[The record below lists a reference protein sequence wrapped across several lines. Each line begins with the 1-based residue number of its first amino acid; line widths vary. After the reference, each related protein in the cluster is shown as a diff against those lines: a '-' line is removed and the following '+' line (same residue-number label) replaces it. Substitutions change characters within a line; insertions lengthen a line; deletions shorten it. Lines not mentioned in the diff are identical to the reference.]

1 LIALGIT
8 FFRGE
13 TGSRFSVGRAA
24 GFAASGACGLA
35 EKVLLL
41 DEPQIIHSPERAV
54 VVRMGR
60 SFALPTRGPN
70 EFERTGGRLAAWVVA
85 GVRIGRLDRGID

>member
-1 LIALGIT
+1 M
-8 FFRGE
+8 
-13 TGSRFSVGRAA
+13 
-24 GFAASGACGLA
+24 A

-41 DEPQIIHSPERAV
+41 DGPQIIHSPERAV

-70 EFERTGGRLAAWVVA
+70 ELERTVGRVAAWVIG
-85 GVRIGRLDRGID
+85 GVRIGRLDRGIE

>member
-1 LIALGIT
+1 M
-8 FFRGE
+8 
-13 TGSRFSVGRAA
+13 
-24 GFAASGACGLA
+24 A

-41 DEPQIIHSPERAV
+41 DGPQIIHSRERAV

-70 EFERTGGRLAAWVVA
+70 ELERTVGRVAAWVIG
-85 GVRIGRLDRGID
+85 GVRIGRLDRGIE